1 MNVGLDE
8 EKLTYHYLHLEQDMQ
23 QQILHF
29 ATTLNALCRLIYP
42 GLCIR
47 ANVVAFFAFLTII
60 TG

>member
-8 EKLTYHYLHLEQDMQ
+8 EKLTYPYLHFDKDMQ

-29 ATTLNALCRLIYP
+29 ATTINALCRLIYP
-42 GLCIR
+42 GLCIP
-47 ANVVAFFAFLTII
+47 ANVVFCVFLPII